1 MIKDLIEAGECPVDG
16 LFMVKQ
22 QTKACSTN
30 GSYYLSLT
38 LQDNSGTLDG
48 KMWAITDSD
57 IQVTQPGSIIRIYGQ
72 MQNYKGHPQL
82 RINEVDTVDLNQT
95 NLEKFIPKA
104 PCDLD
109 QMKKRLDEYISLIKD
124 EQLHR
129 LTHTLIYN
137 FYDSYTRYPAAV
149 TVHHAYLGGLMYH
162 SLSIC
167 SMAIQVQKRYPVLS
181 LDYLVSASLLH
192 DIGKVKELSGFT
204 VVNYTLQGNLIGH
217 ISLGSMMVYEE
228 GRKEKMDEE
237 KLTVL
242 IHMILAH
249 HGEYEF
255 GSPKKPMTRE
265 AYVLHVLDD
274 LDAKMEC
281 LRGSMDA
288 TEDGGFTPRVPWMD
302 NSVFYKPLPLDK
314 DKPAK

>member
-1 MIKDLIEAGECPVDG
+1 MMIKDLIESGECPVDS

-22 QTKACSTN
+22 QTKAVSTN
-30 GSYYLSLT
+30 GSSYLSLT
-38 LQDNSGTLDG
+38 LQDNSGVLDG
-48 KMWAITDSD
+48 KMWAITESD
-57 IQVTQPGSIIRIYGQ
+57 VQITAPGSIVRIYGQ

-82 RINEVDTVDLNQT
+82 RINEVDAVELNEVE
-95 NLEKFIPKA
+95 LEKFIPKA
-104 PCDLD
+104 PCDLELL
-109 QMKKRLDEYISLIKD
+109 KKRVDEYINMIKD
-124 EQLHR
+124 EQLKR
-129 LTHTLIYN
+129 ITHTLIYN
-137 FYDSYTRYPAAV
+137 YYDSYTRYPAAV
-149 TVHHAYLGGLMYH
+149 TVHHAYYGGLMYH
-162 SLSIC
+162 SASIC

-181 LDYLVSASLLH
+181 LDYLISASLLH

-217 ISLGSMMVYEE
+217 ISLGAMMVYEE
-228 GRKEKMDEE
+228 GRKEKMDGE

-281 LRGSMDA
+281 LRNSFDS
-288 TEDGGFTPRVPWMD
+288 TEDGAFTNRIPWMD
-302 NSVFYKPLPLDK
+302 NSTFYKPFPLDEK
-314 DKPAK
+314 NGK

>member
-1 MIKDLIEAGECPVDG
+1 MIKDLIEAGECPVDS

-22 QTKACSTN
+22 QTVAVSTN
-30 GSYYLSLT
+30 GSKYLSLT

-48 KMWAITDSD
+48 KMWSIGDSD
-57 IQVTQPGSIIRIYGQ
+57 IDITQAGNVIRVYGQ

-82 RINEVDTVDLNQT
+82 RINEVDAASISEKE
-95 NLEKFIPKA
+95 LERFIPKA

-109 QMKKRLDEYISLIKD
+109 ALKKRLDEYISMIQDDGL
-124 EQLHR
+124 R
-129 LTHTLIYN
+129 NLTSTLIHQN
-137 FYDSYTRYPAAV
+137 YDAYTRYPAAV
-149 TVHHAYLGGLMYH
+149 TVHHAYYGGLMFH
-162 SLSIC
+162 SMSIC
-167 SMAIQVQKRYPVLS
+167 AMAIQVQKRYPYLS
-181 LDYLVSASLLH
+181 LDYLISASLLH
-192 DIGKVKELSGFT
+192 DIGKIKELSGFM

-217 ISLGSMMVYEE
+217 ISLGSMMIYEE
-228 GRKEKMDEE
+228 GLKENLDEE

-242 IHMILAH
+242 LHMVLSH

-281 LRGSMDA
+281 LRACYDQTEEGS
-288 TEDGGFTPRVPWMD
+288 FTSRVLWMD
-302 NSVFYKPLPLDK
+302 NSIFYKPKDK
-314 DKPAK
+314 DK